1 MIGLDTNVVVRFLT
15 HDDPSQ
21 TAAALRLMNSLSSDS
36 PGFVSLVV
44 VAEIVWVLKIRYGYT
59 KKEIERVLD
68 GLLRSKELV
77 IERAETVFQALRKF
91 SGSRTDFADCLI
103 ERCSHAAGCEHT
115 FTFDRDAA
123 GAGMRLL
130 G

>member
-1 MIGLDTNVVVRFLT
+1 MIGLDTNVVIRFLT
-15 HDDPSQ
+15 HDDPPQ
-21 TAAALRLMNSLSSDS
+21 TAAALRLMNTLSAES

-44 VAEIVWVLKIRYGYT
+44 VAEIVWVLKISYGYT
-59 KKEIERVLD
+59 KKEIEQVLD
-68 GLLRSKELV
+68 GLLRSKELI
-77 IERAETVFQALRKF
+77 IERAEVVFQALRKF
-91 SGSRTDFADCLI
+91 GDSRTDLADCLI
-103 ERCSHAAGCEHT
+103 ERCGHAAGCEHT